1 MMPEEN
7 PRLPEGINVSPSHPV
22 KDLILLFLGV
32 CVAFVFTALVM
43 WYSLTYLVR
52 FVPLHWESRITD
64 PIVNQFKADSELQLE
79 LQQRLDKIL
88 TAMDYQGE
96 SPIRVSVIDSADVNA
111 FATLGGH
118 IFVLTGLLSELESE
132 IGLDMVL
139 AHEAAHILHRDPIK
153 SATGMLGISVV
164 TALIT
169 GNGNFA
175 QTSGL
180 MGIGNQLLFLNNSRE
195 QERAADEAALNAMI
209 ILYGHVNGA
218 EELFVSLLD
227 DDSQNIPAILSS
239 HPHPKERV
247 DFIRKYIKEAQSK

>member
-7 PRLPEGINVSPSHPV
+7 PRIPEGINVSPGHPV
-22 KDLILLFLGV
+22 KDLILLSLGV
-32 CVAFVFTALVM
+32 CIAFIMTALVL
-43 WYSLTYLVR
+43 WYSLTFLVR
-52 FVPLHWESRITD
+52 FIPLSWESRIAD
-64 PIVNQFKADSELQLE
+64 PIVNQFITHSEQQIE

-88 TAMDYQGE
+88 LAMGYQGD
-96 SPIRVSVIDSADVNA
+96 SPIQVSIIDSKEINA

-118 IFVLTGLLSELESE
+118 IFVLTGLLSELESD

-153 SATGMLGISVV
+153 SATGVLGISLV

-180 MGIGNQLLFLNNSRE
+180 MNIGNNLLFLNNSRE
-195 QERAADEAALNAMI
+195 QERAADKAALDAMMT
-209 ILYGHVNGA
+209 LYGHVDGA

-227 DDSQNIPAILSS
+227 DDPVELPAILSS
-239 HPHPKERV
+239 HPHPNERIDYIRQYFKETQV
-247 DFIRKYIKEAQSK
+247 K